1 MNINATL
8 SGKMVSMSE
17 SAGPASFGRVE
28 DDGTVF
34 VIGSQGERRVGQVPD
49 VDKSE
54 ALAFYIRRFEALE
67 TEVNLLAQRVASG
80 SISPDEANK
89 QITHL
94 RSTIIEANA
103 VGDLEGLVARL
114 AALEPQL
121 QAAQEARRAER
132 ARQNAAT
139 RAAKE
144 KMVETAEKLAQ
155 GNDWR
160 GGVNRFRQLLEEWK
174 ALPRI
179 DRATDDEL
187 WHRFSTARTTYT
199 RRRKA
204 QFAQENARRN
214 EAQRIKESIIERSR
228 AIADS
233 TDWGP
238 TAAEFRSLMTEWK
251 AAGGAGKVVDDK
263 LWAEFRG
270 LQDTFFNARA
280 AAFSQEESEYRSNL
294 EAKQALLDEA
304 EKTILPVTD
313 HAKAREAFRD
323 FLTRYNEY
331 GRVPREAMRP
341 LEQRVRSIE
350 QAIKTAEENEW
361 RRTDPQARKRAAD
374 TVEMF
379 TTQIEKL
386 AQQIEKAQAQGD
398 TKKVATLQAS
408 ITTYTEWLEQAKKA
422 LDDFSA

>member
-1 MNINATL
+1 
-8 SGKMVSMSE
+8 MSE
-17 SAGPASFGRVE
+17 SAGPAGFGRVD
-28 DDGTVF
+28 DDGTVY

-49 VDKSE
+49 GDKAE
-54 ALAFYIRRFEALE
+54 ALAFFVRRFEALE
-67 TEVNLLAQRVASG
+67 TEVNLLSQRVASG
-80 SISPDEANK
+80 SVSPDEANK
-89 QITHL
+89 AIAHL
-94 RSTIIEANA
+94 RSSIAEANA
-103 VGDLEGLVARL
+103 VGDLEGLLARL
-114 AALEPQL
+114 DALAPQL

-132 ARQNAAT
+132 AKQNAAT

-160 GGVNRFRQLLEEWK
+160 GGVNRFRQLLDEWK

-187 WHRFSTARTTYT
+187 WHRFSSARTTYT

-204 QFAQENARRN
+204 QFATENARRA

-238 TAAEFRSLMTEWK
+238 TAAEFRSLMAEWK
-251 AAGGAGKVVDDK
+251 AAGGAGKNVDDK

-270 LQDTFFNARA
+270 LQDTFFNARS
-280 AAFSQEESEYRSNL
+280 AAFNQEEEAYRANL
-294 EAKQALLDEA
+294 EAKLALLDEA
-304 EKTILPVTD
+304 EKTILPVED
-313 HAKAREAFRD
+313 HVKARAQFRD

-331 GRVPREAMRP
+331 GRVPRDSMRS
-341 LEQRVRSIE
+341 LEQRVRTIE
-350 QAIKTAEENEW
+350 QAIKAAEDSEW

-379 TTQIEKL
+379 TVQIEKL
-386 AQQIEKAQAQGD
+386 AQQIKKAEARGD
-398 TKKVATLQAS
+398 QKKVASLKAS
-408 ITTYTEWLEQAKKA
+408 VATYTEWLEQAQKA
-422 LDDFSA
+422 LDEFSA